1 MWKKN
6 AKKFNAVGIRTP
18 EADTLSTDFWM
29 RLTFR
34 LTLVRYNFLSIRDIN
49 LKFCVVVYSNP
60 ANIFNTSDIRL
71 TINFLK

>member
-6 AKKFNAVGIRTP
+6 VKKFNTVGIRTP
-18 EADTLSTDFWM
+18 EADPLSTDFWM

-34 LTLVRYNFLSIRDIN
+34 LTLVCYNFLSMRDIN

-71 TINFLK
+71 TINF